1 MNSKILAATAAI
13 TAGVIISSAFMIN
26 NKSNDIYSQIVIQ
39 DSTMKD
45 SKASDI
51 IVGMIPESGTIL
63 SSIFLVPPTT
73 DYKTAY
79 MNAISYFENIN
90 PTHGRDFNSY
100 HCVYAD
106 GRIDFKNVISSTRV
120 KDMTN
125 IVEDARKK
133 DIRKVSVYEVG
144 SKGSSGSE
152 GKSKYIYL
160 DINKKL
166 FNEKSSVDSAYEN
179 SITTFG
185 IKDLYLFDV
194 YKLDG
199 NLSLHANKK
208 EFSRSDKNCKID
220 IDIKVCPNGE
230 RKLEGLE
237 KIYDV
242 RNINFDVFNPEVDVY
257 TRYKKIPNDYKW
269 WTNIFRIIKNK

>member
-13 TAGVIISSAFMIN
+13 TAGFIISSAFMLNN
-26 NKSNDIYSQIVIQ
+26 NKSNDIPSQTVVQ
-39 DSTMKD
+39 ESSLED
-45 SKASDI
+45 SKTKSHKNSKI
-51 IVGMIPESGTIL
+51 IVGMIPESGNIL

-79 MNAISYFENIN
+79 LNAVSCFENVN
-90 PTHGRDFNSY
+90 PSHGRHLSSY

-106 GRIDFKNVISSTRV
+106 GRIDFKNVISAEVSPE
-120 KDMTN
+120 KTN
-125 IVEDARKK
+125 GA
-133 DIRKVSVYEVG
+133 RKVSVYEVG
-144 SKGSSGSE
+144 SKGSTGSE

-160 DINKKL
+160 NIKREL

-185 IKDLYLFDV
+185 VKDLYLFDV

-208 EFSRSDKNCKID
+208 EFSMADKNCKID

-237 KIYDV
+237 KIYDI
-242 RNINFDVFNPEVDVY
+242 RNINFDIFNPKVDVY
-257 TRYKKIPNDYKW
+257 TRYKRVPKGGNG
-269 WTNIFRIIKNK
+269 R

>member
-26 NKSNDIYSQIVIQ
+26 NNKSDDIYSQIVTQ

-45 SKASDI
+45 FKASDI
-51 IVGMIPESGTIL
+51 VVGMIPEAGNYMNPACN
-63 SSIFLVPPTT
+63 SIFLVPPTT

-79 MNAISYFENIN
+79 LNAVSCFENVN
-90 PTHGRDFNSY
+90 PSHGRVLGKY

-106 GRIDFKNVISSTRV
+106 GRIDFKNVVSSTRV

-152 GKSKYIYL
+152 GKSEYVYL

-185 IKDLYLFDV
+185 IKDLYLFVV
-194 YKLDG
+194 YELDG
-199 NLSLHANKK
+199 NSSLHANKK

-237 KIYDV
+237 KIYDI
-242 RNINFDVFNPEVDVY
+242 RNINFDIFNPKVDVY
-257 TRYKKIPNDYKW
+257 TRYKRVPKGGNG
-269 WTNIFRIIKNK
+269 R

>member
-26 NKSNDIYSQIVIQ
+26 NNKSNDSYSQTVTQ
-39 DSTMKD
+39 DDSTMKD
-45 SKASDI
+45 SNASDI
-51 IVGMIPESGTIL
+51 IVGMIPEAGNNMNPTCN
-63 SSIFLVPPTT
+63 SIFLVPPTT

-79 MNAISYFENIN
+79 LNAISYFENIN
-90 PTHGRDFNSY
+90 PSHGRDFNSY

-106 GRIDFKNVISSTRV
+106 GRVDFKNVISST
-120 KDMTN
+120 KSTAGTKG
-125 IVEDARKK
+125 ARK
-133 DIRKVSVYEVG
+133 ISVYE
-144 SKGSSGSE
+144 KGSRGSTGPE

-160 DINKKL
+160 NVNKEP
-166 FNEKSSVDSAYEN
+166 FYEKSSVDSAYEN

-185 IKDLYLFDV
+185 IEDLYLFDV

-199 NLSLHANKK
+199 NSSLHANKK
-208 EFSRSDKNCKID
+208 EFSTTDKNCKID

-237 KIYDV
+237 KIYDI
-242 RNINFDVFNPEVDVY
+242 RNINFDIFNPKVDVY
-257 TRYKKIPNDYKW
+257 TRYKRVPKGGNG
-269 WTNIFRIIKNK
+269 R